1 MKRFNLN
8 GYVAL
13 IELSSTGIPIAGV
26 WTGSEEELTDDEL
39 LLVAETYADICYEHA
54 NDCRDEEQWER
65 GNEK

>member
-8 GYVAL
+8 GHMAL

-39 LLVAETYADICYEHA
+39 LLFAETYADDCREHA
-54 NDCRDEEQWER
+54 NDCRDEEAWER
-65 GNEK
+65 DNDK